1 MSKSSFEEQIMQGV
15 YVLGSQAFA
24 AMGAVSL
31 ILSDVNSPS
40 DTWLFTTLSFP
51 LMLFACRSALKGR
64 KMVSRIRCFHNRF
77 SSWQV

>member
-31 ILSDVNSPS
+31 ILSDVNSLS
-40 DTWLFTTLSFP
+40 DTWLFTNRVWKCAERP
-51 LMLFACRSALKGR
+51 KDGQPDQMLP
-64 KMVSRIRCFHNRF
+64 
-77 SSWQV
+77 

>member
-51 LMLFACRSALKGR
+51 LMLFAWKCAERPKDGQPDQMLP
-64 KMVSRIRCFHNRF
+64 
-77 SSWQV
+77 